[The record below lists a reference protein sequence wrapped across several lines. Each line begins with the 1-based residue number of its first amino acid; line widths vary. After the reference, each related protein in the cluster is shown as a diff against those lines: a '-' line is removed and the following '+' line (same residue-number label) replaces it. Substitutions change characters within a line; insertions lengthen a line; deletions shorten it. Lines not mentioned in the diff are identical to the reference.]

1 MKTALVIGATGLI
14 GRQLVELLLADSRYI
29 TVIALARKPLTLKH
43 SKLKNIQFDF
53 DNPDELQVQGDE
65 LFCCLGTTI
74 KKAGSQ
80 QAFYK
85 VDYEYTL
92 LSAQLAYKNGTKRI
106 TLVSSMGADKNA
118 RIFYNRTKG
127 AIEEAIAAI
136 GFEATFI
143 VRPSLLL
150 GSRTEFRLGEVIAKT
165 LMKVF
170 DFAIPR
176 KYRAID
182 AAQVARAMIVLM
194 NSGKRG
200 LHVIESDALAI
211 L

>member
-14 GRQLVELLLADSRYI
+14 GRQLVELLLADNRYT
-29 TVIALARKPLTLKH
+29 TVIALTRKPLSLKH

-53 DNPDELQVQGDE
+53 DNPDEQQVQGDE

-80 QAFYK
+80 QTFHK

-106 TLVSSMGADKNA
+106 ALVSSMGADKNA

-143 VRPSLLL
+143 ARPSLLL
-150 GSRTEFRLGEVIAKT
+150 GNRTEFRGGELVAKT

-182 AAQVARAMIVLM
+182 AAQVAKAMIVLM
-194 NSGKRG
+194 NSGKTG
-200 LHVIESDALAI
+200 FHVIESDALAV

>member
-53 DNPDELQVQGDE
+53 DNPDELRVQGDE

-200 LHVIESDALAI
+200 LNVIESDGLAV